1 MRLSLALCRRIRHD
15 FLPVYIKKQW
25 REQGSIMAA
34 QRLRVPQQ
42 ALADPRIAEVAA
54 RAEDTFVSTRY
65 RDTLAREIEIG
76 ATPEERAAW
85 EHQLA
90 HRLAQFSGR
99 TEPVPNLPPSLIF
112 EPSRLFCRDIAQVA
126 MLTNTVV
133 HEGAPSAVRSIYEE
147 VASSAAANTQ
157 SLLSAVERSVLHA
170 HVWQTDEDKLP
181 KRYNPELLIWKF
193 KAEFGIH
200 PTNVARYL
208 LCNLFRVCQSQSL
221 ETHLT
226 PSSDPQ
232 TGLPPRWLLRD
243 RLLETSFLWGEE
255 QQRRVQFSQRN
266 DLVLL
271 SPTPTPLFEQPAASL
286 SATEA
291 QIFEAFK
298 ARMHLISPLI
308 DLTSTTQ
315 YRQDSSDGIRV
326 RLPTFTSLHNARYL
340 CVPTL
345 NFYFKSTKYPYP
357 HLITVNIALPN
368 TWSDFTA
375 PEKDRITVAQRQAI
389 GLMHCYASCIATAK
403 RLYGGDCAQAPLP
416 EPIAVQAVCTDGVFF
431 DFIAFQLNT
440 LATPD
445 WSKDPAPQG
454 PMNVAWVDGDHE
466 MVRKRYPKRSMLRN
480 TKYTDLDM
488 GVFHRLFAC
497 YLYGTHA
504 SEGEEKTEAIGAN
517 SGDAL

>member
-1 MRLSLALCRRIRHD
+1 MRLTFQLYRRIRHD

-25 REQGSIMAA
+25 KEQGSIMTAR
-34 QRLRVPQQ
+34 RLRVPRQ

-54 RAEDTFVSTRY
+54 QAEDTFVSTRY
-65 RDTLAREIEIG
+65 RDALAREIEMG
-76 ATPEERAAW
+76 ATPEERAVW
-85 EHQLA
+85 ERQLA
-90 HRLAQFSGR
+90 QRLAQFGGR
-99 TEPVPNLPPSLIF
+99 TETASNLPPCLIF

-133 HEGAPSAVRSIYEE
+133 HEGAPSAVQSIYEE
-147 VASSAAANTQ
+147 VASSAAANMQ
-157 SLLSAVERSVLHA
+157 SLVSAVERSVLHA
-170 HVWQTDEDKLP
+170 HVWHTDEDKLP

-193 KAEFGIH
+193 KTEFGIH

-208 LCNLFRVCQSQSL
+208 LCNLFRVCQNQSL
-221 ETHLT
+221 EMHLT
-226 PSSDPQ
+226 PSSDSR

-243 RLLETSFLWGEE
+243 RVLETSFLWGEE

-291 QIFEAFK
+291 QIVEASK

-315 YRQDSSDGIRV
+315 YRQDSSDGIR
-326 RLPTFTSLHNARYL
+326 T
-340 CVPTL
+340 
-345 NFYFKSTKYPYP
+345 TKYLYP

-375 PEKDRITVAQRQAI
+375 PEKERITVPQRQAI

-403 RLYGGDCAQAPLP
+403 RLYGNECGQAPLP
-416 EPIAVQAVCTDGVFF
+416 EPIAVEAVCTDGVFF

-445 WSKDPAPQG
+445 WSKNPTPQG
-454 PMNVAWVDGDHE
+454 PMNVAWVDGNHE
-466 MVRKRYPKRSMLRN
+466 MVRKRFPKRSMLRN
-480 TKYTDLDM
+480 TRYTDLDM
-488 GVFHRLFAC
+488 KVFYRLFAC

-504 SEGEEKTEAIGAN
+504 NKGEKSEAIGVN
-517 SGDAL
+517 SGGVL